1 MRTPQ
6 NTNRHRRQ
14 RGALLACAAI
24 ALAAVLIVV
33 GMAAGFGI
41 STSCTNAY
49 GCTAERCPAVC
60 DRIDIAVW
68 ANSAGQLVL
77 LGLAAVVLV
86 RRPARTSALALI
98 LLALSTGL
106 AAGSLALAQSWQ

>member
-1 MRTPQ
+1 MSTPDKTSQ
-6 NTNRHRRQ
+6 PD

-24 ALAAVLIVV
+24 ALAAVLILA
-33 GMAAGFGI
+33 GLAAGFGI

-60 DRIDIAVW
+60 DRIEVAVW
-68 ANSAGQLVL
+68 ANSVGQLAL
-77 LGLAAVVLV
+77 LGVATVVLV
-86 RRPARTSALALI
+86 RRPARTTALALI
-98 LLALSTGL
+98 VLALCTGL

>member
-1 MRTPQ
+1 MSTPQ
-6 NTNRHRRQ
+6 NTGPRD

-24 ALAAVLIVV
+24 ALAAVLTLT
-33 GMAAGFGI
+33 GLAAGFGI
-41 STSCTNAY
+41 STSCTNAR

>member
-1 MRTPQ
+1 MSTPQ
-6 NTNRHRRQ
+6 NTGPRD

-33 GMAAGFGI
+33 GLAAGFGI
-41 STSCTNAY
+41 ATSCTNAY
-49 GCTAERCPAVC
+49 SCTAERCPAVC
-60 DRIDIAVW
+60 DRIDVAVW

-77 LGLAAVVLV
+77 LGLAVLVLV
-86 RRPARTSALALI
+86 RRPARTSALALTV
-98 LLALSTGL
+98 LALSAGL